1 MADSNITKKAL
12 AGALKTLMQE
22 QSFEKITVA
31 NICEKC
37 DMNRKSFYYHF
48 RDKYDLINWIFDTDF
63 AAITDKYGDDN
74 WVMLRKTCTYLYENH
89 CFYRKALGISGQNS
103 FQEHFKEKVRP
114 LIEHSFSEMFPEG
127 DDWSFQIGILTDTL
141 LIAFK
146 HWLTARE
153 PMTDKE
159 FLEQCK
165 LGIQFT
171 SGKIKEF
178 EQRGIM

>member
-1 MADSNITKKAL
+1 MDVRDNTKYAFANAIKKLLQNKDLNQIRITELCAL
-12 AGALKTLMQE
+12 CGAERPT
-22 QSFEKITVA
+22 
-31 NICEKC
+31 
-37 DMNRKSFYYHF
+37 FYYHF

-74 WVMLRKTCTYLYENH
+74 WVRLRKTCTYLYENH